1 MASVI
6 FFIVFLFNFCILTIN
21 GDKLVYVHALWRH
34 GDRAPEKIPYPN
46 DIYTEDYWPRG
57 YAMLTNLGMNQLHEL
72 GTFFRNRYANTGFV
86 NKTYNY
92 KEVFVRSTDAPR
104 ALSSAQA
111 FLNGMFPPENDE
123 LWQAGLNWQPI
134 PVHSTTPGDPDPLL
148 RPTDFDCP
156 KYEDL
161 WDDIKKSINKEIEK
175 KYDPVLTLLATSTGI
190 GNDLTV
196 KKASKLVDIT
206 REVAHNLSQPEWITR
221 RWPEYNNNSTLDI
234 ITEIYRIRRIA
245 LFDDKKLA
253 RLRGGYVLNDVLKRL
268 LNASNGIFDEA
279 NKMLL
284 YSTHDGTL
292 LGLMYAMGVGD
303 YQLIPYASALIFE
316 LHQDNNGLYYVQ
328 ILYRKN
334 GELQTIDIPDCGT
347 KCEVRKLVSLFSS
360 MTIPTEKKLYKECG
374 TKHDDDDDDIRL
386 SPKFQQLNPPQNAGF
401 SMTINFAL
409 MFLTILYL
417 CI

>member
-1 MASVI
+1 MTSVTI
-6 FFIVFLFNFCILTIN
+6 FCTIFLFNFFLPTVN

-57 YAMLTNLGMNQLHEL
+57 YAMLTNVGIKQLHEL
-72 GTFFRNRYANTGFV
+72 GTFFRNRYTDGFV
-86 NKTYNY
+86 NASYNY
-92 KEVFVRSTDAPR
+92 KE
-104 ALSSAQA
+104 
-111 FLNGMFPPENDE
+111 
-123 LWQAGLNWQPI
+123 
-134 PVHSTTPGDPDPLL
+134 LL

-156 KYEDL
+156 KYEKL
-161 WDDIKKSINKEIEK
+161 WDDLKKPLNKEIEK
-175 KYDPVLTLLATSTGI
+175 KYDSVLKLLETTTGI

-221 RWPEYNNNSTLDI
+221 RWPEYDNNSTLDI

-245 LFDDKKLA
+245 LFDNKKLA
-253 RLRGGYVLNDVLKRL
+253 KLRGGYVLNDVMKRL

-292 LGLMYAMGVGD
+292 LGLMYAMGIGD

-316 LHQDNNGLYYVQ
+316 LYQGNNGLFYVQ

-334 GELQTIDIPDCGT
+334 GVLSTLDIPDCGT
-347 KCEVRKLVSLFSS
+347 KCEIRKFVSLFSS
-360 MTIPTEKKLYKECG
+360 MAITSKKNLYKECG
-374 TKHDDDDDDIRL
+374 VKDDDDDDDDDDKISRKWVKQM
-386 SPKFQQLNPPQNAGF
+386 SQPKNMPTNAGI
-401 SMTINFAL
+401 SKTMTFAL
-409 MFLTILYL
+409 MFITVYYIGVYKFSMN
-417 CI
+417 